1 MLDNSNVRQ
10 VCRTLVVNAIQCRSI
25 TSVEHT
31 SSINESRV
39 NNQKA
44 IEKAGCT
51 HTGADRSRVVQ
62 ENGRR
67 VREENLVPLLGEM
80 WSGTGIG
87 TRTGTGTGTGT
98 GTSTS
103 TGMGLGTGARGCVA
117 VAQSAHEDTL
127 SRAALALG
135 CGGASQFNRF
145 DIRLELS

>member
-1 MLDNSNVRQ
+1 M
-10 VCRTLVVNAIQCRSI
+10 
-25 TSVEHT
+25 
-31 SSINESRV
+31 
-39 NNQKA
+39 
-44 IEKAGCT
+44 
-51 HTGADRSRVVQ
+51 Q

-87 TRTGTGTGTGT
+87 TRTGTGT

>member
-10 VCRTLVVNAIQCRSI
+10 VCRTLVVNVIQRRSI

-87 TRTGTGTGTGT
+87 TRTETGTGT